1 MKLKLSNTLTREKE
15 LFVPIKANK
24 VGIYSCGPTVY
35 NYAHIGNLR
44 AYVFADILKRA
55 LLMND
60 YEVKHVINITDVG
73 HLTNDQDDGEDK
85 LEKGAARENKS
96 VWDIAK
102 FYTDAF
108 FEDLR
113 KLNIIS
119 ANIYPKATDNI
130 KEMIEFILLLEKK
143 GFTYVAEGNV
153 CFDTS
158 KFADY
163 GKIAK
168 LDLSSEASESRVEK
182 DPHKKSQFDFV
193 LWFTRY
199 KYKRHEMEWDSP
211 WGKGFPGWHIECSAM
226 ATKYLGEHFDI
237 HTGGIDH
244 IPVHHT
250 NEIAQSEVALGHKW
264 VNYWLHSDFLT
275 VKGGDKMAKSTGD
288 FLRLQTVVDNGFS
301 PLDYRY
307 YLLGGHYRSP
317 MQFSFE
323 ALEHAK
329 NSLQRAKNNIAGLK
343 KEASSDSN
351 DKKEFNL
358 LKNEFEDSIN
368 DDLNTAKALSILW
381 KTLDSLALSA
391 KSKLQLVEIYDSI
404 FGLDLMETKT
414 EDIPSEIKELA
425 QKRLELRSAGKWQEA
440 DKIRDKISLLG
451 YELQDKNEDFEI
463 MKKN

>member
-15 LFVPIKANK
+15 LFVPIEENK

-60 YEVKHVINITDVG
+60 YEVKHVLNITDVG
-73 HLTNDQDDGEDK
+73 HLTSDQDDGEDK
-85 LEKGAARENKS
+85 LEKGAAREHKS
-96 VWDIAK
+96 VWDVAK

-108 FEDLR
+108 FEDLK

-130 KEMIEFILLLEKK
+130 KEMIEFIKLLEKK
-143 GFTYVAEGNV
+143 GFTYIAEGNV
-153 CFDTS
+153 YFDTA
-158 KFADY
+158 KFPEY
-163 GKIAK
+163 GRIAK
-168 LDLSSEASESRVEK
+168 LELSSENSESRVEV

-199 KYKRHEMEWDSP
+199 KYKNHEMEWDSP

-250 NEIAQSEVALGHKW
+250 NEIAQSEAALGHKW

-275 VKGGDKMAKSTGD
+275 VKGGDKMAKSTGE
-288 FLRLQTVVDNGFS
+288 FLRLQTVNDKGFS

-329 NSLQRAKNNIAGLK
+329 NSLQRAKNVIYGLK
-343 KEASSDSN
+343 KEVSTNSN

-381 KTLDSLALSA
+381 KTLDSQNLTA

-404 FGLDLMETKT
+404 FGLDLLLETK
-414 EDIPSEIKELA
+414 EKVPAEVEELA
-425 QKRLELRSAGKWQEA
+425 EKRLAQRKNGDWVEA
-440 DKIRDKISLLG
+440 DKTRDQILSLG
-451 YELQDKNEDFEI
+451 YEVKDTKDGYELS
-463 MKKN
+463 KK